1 MTRARPRLLALCF
14 LVAALAAA
22 PGCGGTS
29 TGETGRGAASAA
41 AVCTPQLDP
50 AIPDANAASAHNVAR
65 QVGQSRGKLDAD
77 KHIALRTKD
86 GYRLRRLTS
95 TILMA
100 VGLFLV
106 GALLGGLLL
115 GFLARRPTL
124 RYARRLDDT
133 IDQQLGAVRAVAA
146 TAEGSAERVMARLEK
161 PLLVAERR
169 AERLLDL
176 ATPLEEQPESDLA
189 RNQLEELYTK
199 LEALA
204 DAVERLHLRA
214 TGWRDRLGGAV
225 DEAAEAEANAH
236 IDAFTA
242 TLEGL
247 T

>member
-1 MTRARPRLLALCF
+1 L
-14 LVAALAAA
+14 A
-22 PGCGGTS
+22 PGCGGSATS
-29 TGETGRGAASAA
+29 DAAHVSAPA
-41 AVCTPQLDP
+41 AKACTPRLDP
-50 AIPDANAASAHNVAR
+50 AVPDANAAAAHEAAR
-65 QVGQSRGKLDAD
+65 QVGRSRGELDANE
-77 KHIALRTKD
+77 HIALRTKD

-95 TILMA
+95 TILMG

-124 RYARRLDDT
+124 RYARRLDDV
-133 IDQQLGAVRAVAA
+133 IDQQLGALRALAA
-146 TAEGSAERVMARLEK
+146 SAEGSAERVLARLEK

-176 ATPLEEQPESDLA
+176 AAPLEEQPESDLA
-189 RNQLEELYTK
+189 RTQLEALYTK
-199 LEALA
+199 LETLA

-214 TGWRDRLGGAV
+214 TGWRDRLGGAI

-236 IDAFTA
+236 VDAFTA